1 MADMITVVLI
11 GLYFV
16 VLVGIGSWAS
26 KKIHNT
32 EDYILAGRSLGFW
45 VFTILIVC
53 SICSGMTLLG
63 VSGFGFASGWPGIW
77 EQIFVPLAAAFCII
91 FFGVKLQSV
100 GKKQGYMTVQD
111 YLAHRYESPT
121 AVRGLS
127 AIAGVV
133 VSLIYLIGQYTAI
146 SIVLVWLFEIQQ
158 WEALIIAGIII
169 TAYTVVGGLY
179 AVSWTT
185 LFQGGILILGV
196 LFMAPLVI
204 ASAGGLDHINT
215 VLAGVDPNFVQ
226 PWFPSPA
233 YAAYAYATPEFLFS
247 FGILLTVGLA
257 CAPHVINNV
266 LAAKE
271 AKYFKWAPLIA
282 FGIYAVVMFL
292 VKFSG
297 FAVRS
302 LVEEGS
308 IVLPSTV
315 NAQDFAFIYG
325 VQYAMPN
332 VVLWALFAVIVLA
345 AVMST
350 TDRLMLTV
358 GTMFAWD
365 IYKNI
370 LRPKAPEK
378 EVLLVSK
385 VAVILAAGGTLLLA
399 ISPPPMLAF
408 LIWMGIGV
416 MLAAFA
422 VPLLAGLYW
431 RGATREG
438 AVASMAVGLVS
449 AGAFGY
455 WHQYVAKLPVHFSL
469 YAVALAAVFMIA
481 VSLVTARNTE
491 TTLNDTLTGWF
502 IQPQRAG
509 RFSEPEP
516 VATVSPSSIDA
527 QIDSEEN

>member
-1 MADMITVVLI
+1 MADLITILLI

-16 VLVGIGSWAS
+16 VLIGIGNWAS

-63 VSGFGFASGWPGIW
+63 VSGFGYASGWPGIW

-91 FFGVKLQSV
+91 FFGVKLHSI
-100 GKKQGYMTVQD
+100 GKERGYLTVQD
-111 YLAHRYESPT
+111 YLAERFESPR
-121 AVRGLS
+121 ALRGLS
-127 AIAGVV
+127 AVAGIV
-133 VSLIYLIGQYTAI
+133 VSLIYLVGQYAAI
-146 SIVLVWLFEIQQ
+146 SIVLVWLFGIPHWQ
-158 WEALIIAGIII
+158 ALLISGIII

-185 LFQGGILILGV
+185 LFQGGILIFGV
-196 LFMAPLVI
+196 LLMAPFVI
-204 ASAGGLDHINT
+204 ASAGGLAHIDT
-215 VLAGVDPNFVQ
+215 VLAGVDPNFVE

-233 YAAYAYATPEFLFS
+233 YASYAYATPEFLVS
-247 FGILLTVGLA
+247 FGILLMVGLA

-271 AKYFKWAPLIA
+271 DRYFKWAPLIA

-292 VKFSG
+292 VKFTG

-302 LVEEGS
+302 LVEEGTL
-308 IVLPSTV
+308 VLPGAV
-315 NAQDFAFIYG
+315 NAQDYAFIVG
-325 VQYAMPN
+325 VEHAMPN
-332 VVLWALFAVIVLA
+332 VAFWALFAVIVLA

-370 LRPKAPEK
+370 FRPSAPDK

-385 VAVILAAGGTLLLA
+385 IAVVAGAGGTLLLA
-399 ISPPPMLAF
+399 VNPPPMLAW

-416 MLAAFA
+416 MLATFA

-431 RGATREG
+431 RGATGEG
-438 AVASMAVGLVS
+438 AIASMAVGLVG
-449 AGAFGY
+449 AAAFGY
-455 WHQYVAKLPVHFSL
+455 WHQFVAKFPVHFSF
-469 YAVALAAVFMIA
+469 YALVLSALAMVV
-481 VSLVTARNTE
+481 VSLLSARNSE
-491 TTLNDTLTGWF
+491 AILNGTRTGWF
-502 IQPQRAG
+502 IQSPRHSPQAG
-509 RFSEPEP
+509 
-516 VATVSPSSIDA
+516 SPG
-527 QIDSEEN
+527 DSWFVDQDSPRQQ